1 MQEKQNSSI
10 NETTQGPNTSSA
22 KSVGKKAGK
31 KAAKAA
37 KKAGKA
43 AKNAGKVAK
52 GIPSLLAFFATP
64 VGWVVLGI
72 ILVIIII
79 FLVIGIIGF
88 FATAPGIMMEK
99 IANFFKDAIK
109 EIYRDPRESM
119 EIEVSEEAKVDL
131 ANYIQELGYDLIGYG
146 FADSE
151 NIEKDEDGKVTKVNT
166 SSNNDYLYAY
176 ILSNERIYTLHGEND
191 NLGGEVLNVIK
202 TIFVPGYF
210 WKETVNAFLGG
221 NVSDKAKEGMIEIDW
236 DSADQKADD
245 VFDTVELNRD
255 DKTLIIKRWN
265 PSLSQGLTNVD
276 TWAWDLEGWSGR
288 YGKPLELSLALHLA
302 TMAPDF
308 SYNFCMDE
316 DLQTKVN
323 ISLNDIEYNAT
334 YEYVTANGTPL
345 TQSEVEDQYNILIN
359 TINELNYLNKVEQT
373 NTRKIAT
380 GGIADIAIYPAGIF
394 TNTNVICKTHNDN
407 TEYYKLTNEDGN
419 PIRFF
424 SANGEILM
432 QDYSLSYDIDTD
444 EPYFSIIPND
454 QSPKKL
460 VMQEDSY
467 TEPLYYSFKAVNDKV
482 WLYQLSLN
490 EIIDVL
496 SSDTSIYKYEALTY
510 VNGMETLAEKTI
522 DLYIDTLI
530 KNPSKTYKRGD
541 KTYKEQFEEAIDW
554 QDYKGTA
561 DRLRVIQSN
570 LVEDFQTV
578 VSDYKKQAAEESE
591 VLKDWGMDF
600 ETFEILYKVF
610 QSANTDIKTYQP
622 YITSVKNHW
631 YKDIYFVYTEEEGQK
646 LKNISPEDIIYK
658 DGDPSSVNNQEYN
671 PEGLASTEEI
681 ETLNGENG
689 QLYVNLTPK
698 SGYKTIEQVGQ
709 PGYTDEE
716 PWHWKVKNWIQYGY
730 YFIYDGTEK
739 TASEIKRAREYL
751 KNDAVNK
758 YDSTDPL
765 LGYNGESESVDEAA
779 INKKAKDI
787 NAELKAKGYNVQ
799 LKKITF
805 AKKSSLAAFSIL
817 ESVHTLDAEY
827 VYRDL
832 KEFLIELGYFTKADF
847 ESIETNVLDW
857 IIPEYIPVE
866 WPNLKYEKKDTEYC
880 TYIMSKKGF
889 NEEKGDDK
897 ETDNNSSN
905 SSNVNSNE
913 TNNNPKT
920 TTDYLFIGDSITV
933 GYAGVAQKSNGR
945 FNNNNNYI
953 SGKYAN
959 SSLGDCYFEAEVGA
973 TISNWNT
980 NYETLIK
987 NVYQSKDIKGIV
999 VMLGA
1004 NGLDESGMKTLLE
1017 KLKSDFQDVPIY
1029 VQATLHFSEKWNKW
1043 STGNNAV
1050 EQNKKIDNF
1059 NDSIEEF
1066 CKNNNISFI
1075 YTASGLY
1082 DDDGLLVYTDD
1093 GVHLN
1098 DNGRGIINANIKSYI
1113 IGSASGKNNT
1123 SSQGFEEGLNVVT
1136 PGAGIVTD
1144 IDENSITIELL
1155 SPDMVKGMSIKI
1167 DGFDVDTATIS
1178 KKDMLEKQSTI
1189 GKTTSKN
1196 IKIIMRDEKKA
1207 IINNI
1212 EDYINVPTGATQGTN
1227 GTSMGEME
1235 DAIEFIWRWEGVS
1248 DADPNDGDYYTVCYP
1263 SGDIPT
1269 IGHGVTGWTW
1279 EIWHELGYSEYISAG
1294 NGSQPATFLKT
1305 KVPKSVVDEVSKNII
1320 ERDFA
1325 DLDNTLSAKGITGW
1339 GIDQKAAYISLKYN
1353 GFASKR
1359 ANILD
1364 AFANGNGAEAKRIWL
1379 DCYNRDQYAYGHKR
1393 RRATELEIFYE
1404 GHYCTTDAEFD
1415 AAYNKYYN

>member
-1 MQEKQNSSI
+1 MEQEQNSTI
-10 NETTQGPNTSSA
+10 NETTQGPNTSGA
-22 KSVGKKAGK
+22 KNAGKNAGK

-52 GIPSLLAFFATP
+52 GMPSLLAFFATP
-64 VGWVVLGI
+64 VGWVVLII
-72 ILVIIII
+72 ILIIIII

-88 FATAPGIMMEK
+88 LATAPGIMMEK

-109 EIYRDPRESM
+109 DIYRDPTAST
-119 EIEVSEEAKVDL
+119 EIEVSDEAKVDL
-131 ANYIQELGYDLIGYG
+131 ANYIQELGYDLVGYG

-151 NIEKDEDGKVTKVNT
+151 NIEKDEDGNVTKVNK
-166 SSNNDYLYAY
+166 SNNNDYLYAY

-191 NLGGEVLNVIK
+191 NLGGKVLDVIK
-202 TIFVPGYF
+202 TIFVPGYY
-210 WKETVNAFLGG
+210 WNKTIEAFLSG

-236 DSADQKADD
+236 DSAGQKPDD

-255 DKTLIIKRWN
+255 DKTLKIKRWN
-265 PSLSQGLTNVD
+265 ASLSQGLTNVD
-276 TWAWDLEGWSGR
+276 NWSWDLEGWSGR

-323 ISLNDIEYNAT
+323 ISLNDIEYNAK
-334 YEYVTANGTPL
+334 YEYVTANNTPV
-345 TQSEVEDQYNILIN
+345 TQDEVEKQYNILSN
-359 TINELNYLNKVEQT
+359 NRNELKYLEKVEQT
-373 NTRKIAT
+373 NTRELAT
-380 GGIADIAIYPAGIF
+380 GGTADINIYPVGIF
-394 TNTNVICKTHNDN
+394 TNTNVICKTYGDSTH
-407 TEYYKLTNEDGN
+407 YYRLTNEAGN
-419 PIRFF
+419 PVRFF
-424 SANGEILM
+424 SVDGEILM
-432 QDYSLSYDIDTD
+432 EDYSISFDNVD

-460 VMQEDSY
+460 VIQEDY
-467 TEPLYYSFKAVNDKV
+467 NADPLYYSFKAVNDKI

-496 SSDTSIYKYEALTY
+496 SSDTSLYKEEALIY
-510 VNGMETLAEKTI
+510 VNAIETLAEKTI
-522 DLYIDTLI
+522 DLYIDELI
-530 KNPSKTYKRGD
+530 KNPSQTYKRGD
-541 KTYKEQFEEAIDW
+541 KTYKEQFTEAIDVN
-554 QDYKGTA
+554 DYKGTA
-561 DRLRVIQSN
+561 DRLRAIQTN
-570 LVEDFQTV
+570 LVEDFPV
-578 VSDYKKQAAEESE
+578 VVNDYKKQVEEEEE
-591 VLKDWGMDF
+591 VLKEWGMDF
-600 ETFEILYKVF
+600 GTLEILYKVF
-610 QSANTDIKTYQP
+610 HSVNTSIKTYQP

-631 YKDIYFVYTEEEGQK
+631 YKDIYFVYTKEEGQK

-658 DGDPSSVNNQEYN
+658 YGDPSSINNQEFN
-671 PEGLASTEEI
+671 PEGIASTEEI
-681 ETLNGENG
+681 EKLNGENG

-716 PWHWKVKNWIQYGY
+716 PWHWKVKNRLQYGY

-739 TASEIKRAREYL
+739 TASEIKRAKEYL

-758 YDSTDPL
+758 YDCTDPL
-765 LGYNGESESVDEAA
+765 LGYNGESESVDVTA

-787 NAELKAKGYNVQ
+787 NTELKEKGYNVK

-857 IIPEYIPVE
+857 IIPEYIPTQ

-880 TYIMSKKGF
+880 TYIMSAKGL
-889 NEEKGDDK
+889 NKEKADNKGTDD
-897 ETDNNSSN
+897 NSSSN
-905 SSNVNSNE
+905 SNVVNSNE
-913 TNNNPKT
+913 TNNTPKS

-933 GYAGVAQKSNGR
+933 GYSGVTQKTNGR
-945 FNNNNNYI
+945 FNSNNNYI
-953 SGKYAN
+953 SGKYTD
-959 SSLGDCYFEAEVGA
+959 SSVGDCYFEAEVGA

-980 NYETLIK
+980 NYDALIK
-987 NVYQSKDIKGIV
+987 NVYQNKDIKGIV

-1004 NGLDESGMKTLLE
+1004 NGLDESGMKTLLQ
-1017 KLKSDFQDVPIY
+1017 KLTTDFQNVPIY
-1029 VQATLHFSEKWNKW
+1029 VQATLHFSEKWNGW

-1050 EQNKKIDNF
+1050 EQNKNIDNF
-1059 NDSIEEF
+1059 NNSIEQY
-1066 CKNNNISFI
+1066 CSNNNISFI
-1075 YTASGLY
+1075 DTGSGLY
-1082 DDDGLLVYTDD
+1082 DNDGLLIYTDD

-1098 DNGRGIINANIKSYI
+1098 SNGCAIINANIKSYI
-1113 IGSASGKNNT
+1113 GGSTSGN
-1123 SSQGFEEGLNVVT
+1123 SSSGSQGFQEGLNVVT
-1136 PGAGIVTD
+1136 PGVGKVKS
-1144 IDENSITIELL
+1144 IDKNSITIEL
-1155 SPDMVKGMSIKI
+1155 SEPDSVKGMSIKI

-1178 KKDMLEKQSTI
+1178 IDDDLEKQSII
-1189 GKTTSKN
+1189 GKTTSDN

-1207 IINNI
+1207 IINNV
-1212 EDYINVPTGATQGTN
+1212 EDYIIVPTSTAQGTN

-1235 DAIEFIWRWEGVS
+1235 DALEFIWRWEGIS

-1269 IGHGVTGWTW
+1269 VGHGVTGWTW
-1279 EIWHELGYSEYISAG
+1279 EIWHELGYNEYISSG
-1294 NGSQPATFLKT
+1294 NGSSPAVFIKT
-1305 KVPKSVVDEVSKNII
+1305 KIPKNVVDEVSKVII
-1320 ERDFA
+1320 EREFSN
-1325 DLDNTLSAKGITGW
+1325 LDNTLASKGITGW

-1364 AFANGNGAEAKRIWL
+1364 AFASGNGAEAKRIWL